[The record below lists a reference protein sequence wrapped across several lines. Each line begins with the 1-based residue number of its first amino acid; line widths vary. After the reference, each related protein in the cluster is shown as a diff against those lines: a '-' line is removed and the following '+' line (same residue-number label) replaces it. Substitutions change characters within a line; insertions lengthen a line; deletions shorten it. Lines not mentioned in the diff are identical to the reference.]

1 MSTITLD
8 QPAAAP
14 EVAAAPPVRERRKPG
29 RKTNAEREQRAL
41 ERQRLAE
48 LREQESKR
56 AKRIQPDTRL
66 SLVVALSIAGVAL
79 VTSFTIS
86 YANIAGTAEWMK
98 LSWHPLVYIV
108 PGFIELLMVFSTLD
122 YIISRSRGESG
133 RPALGAMVVLSA
145 IAVLGGAA
153 HTIAGWGSAFAV
165 TNWEAMVGTILSA
178 AAPLVVVFVSK
189 RLSALVF
196 EVAE

>member
-8 QPAAAP
+8 APVTTTEAAP
-14 EVAAAPPVRERRKPG
+14 APERGRPG
-29 RKTNAEREQRAL
+29 RKSNAERAARAL
-41 ERQRLAE
+41 EQKRLERLA
-48 LREQESKR
+48 EQESKR

-66 SLVVALSIAGVAL
+66 SLIIALTIAGIAL

-122 YIISRSRGESG
+122 YIISRSRGSSG
-133 RPALGAMVVLSA
+133 RTPLAAMVVLSA

-153 HTIAGWGSAFAV
+153 HTIAGWGSDFAI

-196 EVAE
+196 EVAA

>member
-8 QPAAAP
+8 PPAAVP
-14 EVAAAPPVRERRKPG
+14 EVTEPPVRERRKPG

-41 ERQRLAE
+41 EHQRALRA
-48 LREQESKR
+48 REQESKR
-56 AKRIQPDTRL
+56 AKRIQPDTRT
-66 SLVVALSIAGVAL
+66 SLIVALSIAGVAL

-122 YIISRSRGESG
+122 YIISRSRGDSG
-133 RPALGAMVVLSA
+133 RTALGAMVVLSA

-153 HTIAGWGSAFAV
+153 HTIAGWGSAFSV
-165 TNWEAMVGTILSA
+165 SNWEAMVGTILSA

>member
-1 MSTITLD
+1 MSTITID
-8 QPAAAP
+8 AP
-14 EVAAAPPVRERRKPG
+14 VAEAEAPRSRAG
-29 RKTNAEREQRAL
+29 RKTNEERARRALEAERL
-41 ERQRLAE
+41 ERQR
-48 LREQESKR
+48 EQEAKR

-66 SLVVALSIAGVAL
+66 SLIVALSIAGIAL

-122 YIISRSRGESG
+122 FIISRSRGSNG
-133 RPALGAMVVLSA
+133 RTPLAAMVVLSA

-153 HTIAGWGSAFAV
+153 HTIAGWGSDFAF

-196 EVAE
+196 EEAH